1 MTTTFSAL
9 LAEVLAAP
17 GADRFGH
24 RQHVQLTWL
33 AVDRLGPAAALE
45 LVDAGIRE
53 AARAGGAPGK
63 YHATMTRAW
72 LELVAHHAA
81 ATRGED
87 FEDFLRAAPE
97 LLDKGLLNRFY
108 SAELLGSPA
117 ARASWVAPDLAPL
130 P

>member
-1 MTTTFSAL
+1 MTFADL

-24 RQHVQLTWL
+24 RQHIHLTWL
-33 AVDRLGPAAALE
+33 AVSRLGPAAALE
-45 LVDAGIRE
+45 LVDTGIRQ
-53 AARAGGAPGK
+53 AAQAAGAPGK

-81 ATRGED
+81 AQPTAD
-87 FEDFLRAAPE
+87 FEGFLLAAPE
-97 LLDKGLLNRFY
+97 LLDKDLLSRFY
-108 SAELLGSPA
+108 SAELLAGPT